1 MDSRGAGHNILIV
14 IILFGIMI
22 VYTLPVMGQIY
33 GCTDPQATNYDPAA
47 SLNDGSCLYDPT
59 SLDTPVFM
67 SLPGLV
73 NETSGLIFWNEG
85 LWTHNDSG
93 GDAAIYK
100 IDTATGEIIQWVFID
115 NADNTDWED
124 IDQDEYNIYI
134 GDFGNNSGSR
144 QDLHILVISKEDI
157 LTSLTDTIYVNANVI
172 WFSFADQ
179 QVFTPNHNN
188 HNYDCE
194 AMISVGDSLYLFSK
208 NWLNKYSRIYRV
220 PKIPGTYQ
228 AEVLD
233 SLNAGCLVT
242 GASCYPETGFI
253 ALTGYSTFIPMF
265 WMLWDYQ
272 GTDFLS
278 GNKRL
283 ITMPYILGAQ
293 TEGACVISQDGIL
306 ISAEASQ
313 FFNQQVYYAEYG
325 QYTGNYTGN
334 VESAIKD
341 IDIQITPNPVNNRI
355 IIEIPDARGFEP
367 EVSILNQVG
376 SPCDVLYSIFTKT
389 GNGYRIIVDA
399 DQLKDGFYAVK
410 VGCGPIVKTGKLIK
424 N

>member
-1 MDSRGAGHNILIV
+1 MDSRGILHIWFFTTVLV
-14 IILFGIMI
+14 IAST
-22 VYTLPVMGQIY
+22 VYGLPTYAQVC
-33 GCTDPQATNYDPAA
+33 GCPDPQAINYNPAA
-47 SLNDGSCLYDPT
+47 TVNDGSCEYEPTALDP
-59 SLDTPVFM
+59 PVFM

-73 NETSGLIFWNEG
+73 NETSGLIYWNEG

-100 IDTATGEIIQWVFID
+100 IDTATGETVQWVFVE
-115 NADNTDWED
+115 NTVNTDWED
-124 IDQDEYNIYI
+124 IDQDEDNIYI

-144 QDLHILVISKEDI
+144 QDLHILIISKEDI
-157 LTSLTDTIYVNANVI
+157 LSSLTDTVYVNANVI

-194 AMISVGDSLYLFSK
+194 AMISIGDSLYLFSK
-208 NWLNKYSRIYRV
+208 NWINKYSRIYKL
-220 PKIPGTYQ
+220 PKAPGTWQ

-233 SLNAGCLVT
+233 SLDAGCLVT
-242 GASCYPETGFI
+242 GASYYPETGFI

-272 GTDFLS
+272 GTGFLS

-293 TEGACVISQDGIL
+293 TEGVCVISQDGIL
-306 ISAEASQ
+306 ISAEANQ
-313 FFNQQVYYAEYG
+313 FFNQQVYFAEYG
-325 QYTGNYTGN
+325 QYTGNLTN
-334 VESAIKD
+334 NAESVSID
-341 IDIQITPNPVNNRI
+341 IDVQINPNPVNNKI
-355 IIEIPDARGFEP
+355 IIEIPDARGYEP
-367 EVSILNQVG
+367 VVTILNQLG
-376 SPCDVLYSIFTKT
+376 APCDVLYSIFTKT
-389 GNGYRIIVDA
+389 GDGYRIVLDA
-399 DQLKDGFYAVK
+399 GQLQDGFYAVK
-410 VGCGPIVKTGKLIK
+410 VGCGPVIKTGKLIK